1 MVEKSDRL
9 DHYLSRLR
17 KAELSRSLVPSVM
30 AQIQKRR
37 YPSYRRYKRLVVA
50 LGAAVLFVLMLT
62 TNLPLTPRLEF
73 FGYRTVRLVFC
84 STVRNPKTVAV
95 AGDFSDWEVLPMERV
110 DENCYA
116 LTLRLRPGKYEY
128 GFLVDGQWVADPFS
142 PRAVADGF
150 GGVNSILVV
159 DGDTE

>member
-1 MVEKSDRL
+1 
-9 DHYLSRLR
+9 
-17 KAELSRSLVPSVM
+17 M
-30 AQIQKRR
+30 ARIRERQR
-37 YPSYRRYKRLVVA
+37 PSYRRYKRWVVA

-62 TNLPLTPRLEF
+62 TNLPLTPRLEL
-73 FGYRTVRLVFC
+73 FGYRTVKLVFC

-95 AGDFSDWEVLPMERV
+95 AGDFSDWETIPMERV

-128 GFLVDGQWVADPFS
+128 GFVVDGKWLPDPFS

>member
-1 MVEKSDRL
+1 MVERKEKLDYYLERL
-9 DHYLSRLR
+9 P
-17 KAELSRSLVPSVM
+17 KFTVSRSFAPSVM
-30 AQIQKRR
+30 ARIRERQR
-37 YPSYRRYKRLVVA
+37 PSYRRYKRLVVA

-73 FGYRTVRLVFC
+73 FGYRTVKLVFC

-95 AGDFSDWEVLPMERV
+95 AGDFSDWESIPMERV

-128 GFLVDGQWVADPFS
+128 GFLVDGQWVPDPFS
-142 PRAVADGF
+142 PRTVSDGF
-150 GGVNSILVV
+150 GGMNSILVV